1 MLLEALVG
9 LLIFTIGVLGLMGLQ
24 ASMVQAQ
31 ASANYRAEAAQLATD
46 LTARMWVDV
55 KNVAAY
61 ASTET
66 CKTNAL
72 CNEWLTRVA
81 SRMPGNLPPVITRN
95 NDRITIAISWIT
107 PGDGGDPHTFSTT
120 TSVTPQPPATAPAP

>member
-9 LLIFTIGVLGLMGLQ
+9 LLIFTIGVLGLLGLQ

-55 KNVAAY
+55 NRVAEY
-61 ASTET
+61 TDPAS
-66 CKTNAL
+66 CKANAL

-81 SRMPGNLPPVITRN
+81 ARLPGNLPPVIARDD
-95 NDRITIAISWIT
+95 NDRITIAISWVT
-107 PGDGGDPHTFSTT
+107 SGDGGDPHTFNTT
-120 TSVTPQPPATAPAP
+120 TSVTPQPPKTP